1 MYDYEHKHYT
11 TWCTGCLMGNESNH
25 NLMLVHAFYQLPKQ
39 KEFWQDASGR
49 QSASMIMFFVFMAG
63 AMIPSFDKAV
73 IKK

>member
-1 MYDYEHKHYT
+1 
-11 TWCTGCLMGNESNH
+11 
-25 NLMLVHAFYQLPKQ
+25 MLVHAFYQLPKQ